1 MKKTNR
7 TAGRFDKK
15 STPARKT
22 IFDHLRR
29 QILDEK
35 LHYGERLIETEIA
48 NGLSVSR
55 TPVREAFRKLENEG
69 LVQYSPGKGVT
80 VSRLSK
86 EDMLELYS
94 IRGALE
100 GLAARLAAERI
111 TPAELKKLTSLLP
124 EMSESHGNRDYKQM
138 VKLHTKF
145 KEMIFRA
152 ARSPRLHEMVTRFHE
167 YTERSQL
174 RALSV
179 PNRFEAIQTE
189 HEKIVAALESGRP
202 RAAEKAVRNHIEQA
216 RSAYLQTLTSELI
229 LEELTA

>member
-1 MKKTNR
+1 MKKT
-7 TAGRFDKK
+7 TKVGRRSVKTQ
-15 STPARKT
+15 TPARKT
-22 IFDHLRR
+22 VFDYLRR

-35 LHYGERLIETEIA
+35 LNFGERLIETAIA
-48 NGLSVSR
+48 NQLDVSR

-69 LVQYSPGKGVT
+69 LVRYSPGRGVT

-100 GLAARLAAERI
+100 GLAARMAAEQI
-111 TPAELKKLTSLLP
+111 TPEELKDLKSLMK
-124 EMSESHGNRDYKQM
+124 EMEESHRKRNYRYLVQ
-138 VKLHTKF
+138 LHTRF
-145 KEMIFRA
+145 NELIYRA
-152 ARSPRLHEMVTRFHE
+152 AHSPRLYEMVTRFHE

-179 PNRFEAIQTE
+179 PNRFQAIQAE
-189 HEKIVAALESGRP
+189 HERIVAALESRRP
-202 RAAEKAVRNHIEQA
+202 KAAEKAVRNHIEQA
-216 RSAYLQTLTSELI
+216 RYAYLQTLASEEL